1 MEGENER
8 EREEREG
15 ERGEEKKLH
24 NTNSSEYTAAE
35 PVFTLSPA
43 LSLSLARSL
52 SPPAVPSL
60 SLRLSISILQRSPEW
75 IRDGIYGMRRI
86 TNRFWGSVAL
96 FFRVEKLWIWLMCR
110 CQVQM
115 RGATPTQS
123 PFPQPCLPPFA
134 APPLRLYCSPLSR
147 FIQNYCL
154 HLITEVAEDCF
165 VLWLV
170 CILSEKH
177 VGFKRLQS
185 SFVLIWGERRI
196 NKQIGRNLIRV
207 NGDGLG
213 FLASY

>member
-1 MEGENER
+1 M
-8 EREEREG
+8 
-15 ERGEEKKLH
+15 
-24 NTNSSEYTAAE
+24 
-35 PVFTLSPA
+35 
-43 LSLSLARSL
+43 
-52 SPPAVPSL
+52 PSL

-110 CQVQM
+110 CQMQM
-115 RGATPTQS
+115 QERLPLTP
-123 PFPQPCLPPFA
+123 PVA
-134 APPLRLYCSPLSR
+134 ASPLRLYCSPLSR

-213 FLASY
+213 SLASY